1 MKVITMICIFLL
13 SGCLDESSS
22 SARSKQRV
30 DTQEITLN
38 WNRPTQFQDDSILE
52 SSDIAAYIL
61 YVGTSKDNLSKSARV
76 EGGDTNSYVF
86 NRGAG
91 DYYFAITTE
100 SIYGDE
106 SMISNIVHKELK

>member
-1 MKVITMICIFLL
+1 MKVLTIVCILLL
-13 SGCLDESSS
+13 SGCFDERS
-22 SARSKQRV
+22 SATSLKQRA

-38 WNRPTQFQDDSILE
+38 WKRPTQFQDDSILE

-61 YVGTSKDNLSKSARV
+61 YAGTSKDNLSESVRV
-76 EGGDTNSYVF
+76 EGGDKNSYVF
-86 NRGAG
+86 NLSAG
-91 DYYFAITTE
+91 VYYFAIAAE